1 MVLRF
6 RRLVKAAEWSRR
18 WPGFI
23 GTYTIICKFP
33 CSTDFGSSL
42 QEIKPDTK
50 KYVLNEIRRMVEE
63 RLGDEEKLRTTRG
76 GLELERLSKLLAE
89 RLSVPQREQ
98 FQQLQQLIQD
108 RIIHNDFDKSCTIW
122 RSVTE
127 EIHSHYNIGLTART
141 TGNPLFTVCQNF
153 YRVHYVGHTTNM
165 LFAVCL
171 EGNTRQTFRHTANR
185 IFTVCQMFSTRQ
197 THGHT
202 T

>member
-63 RLGDEEKLRTTRG
+63 CLGDEEKLRTTRG
-76 GLELERLSKLLAE
+76 GLSLQ
-89 RLSVPQREQ
+89 RLSVPQ
-98 FQQLQQLIQD
+98 QLIEDNITHKEFDESFFIWNLISAKFLSSLGKLPKTDPLCD
-108 RIIHNDFDKSCTIW
+108 RRDAIIQIDHYMRYLFREKNPHAATPCAPCTGI
-122 RSVTE
+122 R
-127 EIHSHYNIGLTART
+127 Y
-141 TGNPLFTVCQNF
+141 
-153 YRVHYVGHTTNM
+153 
-165 LFAVCL
+165 
-171 EGNTRQTFRHTANR
+171 
-185 IFTVCQMFSTRQ
+185 
-197 THGHT
+197 
-202 T
+202 